1 MPGLSMKIKQERP
14 EAGMIYS
21 PWNVKHYKSRFMARK
36 LERRIDDPSIEVIK
50 PQEEMVE
57 EAYKVKAVVL
67 VLTR

>member
-1 MPGLSMKIKQERP
+1 
-14 EAGMIYS
+14 
-21 PWNVKHYKSRFMARK
+21 MARK